1 MARKL
6 STSLRRSLLLGTSAL
21 GLQFMVST
29 ELFAQA
35 AGTAPTA
42 AAALRLMPT
51 QKADVEIDMPTAA
64 EAENCK
70 IEARPDRSGWI
81 VRAANGQIL
90 REFVDTNKNQVVD
103 RWCYYKDGVEVYR
116 DIDENHDGRA
126 EQMRWMNTAGIRWG
140 LDTNQ
145 DGTIDSWKMIS
156 PEEVTAEVVA
166 AMRTRD
172 AARFQRV
179 LMSETEL
186 SGLGLGEERAAALK
200 TKLGKAQATFA
211 SLLKTQQL
219 VTDKTT
225 WGGFGGT
232 RPGVVPA
239 GTAGST
245 SDLVAYENVVTMLD
259 GSASKSGQLQIGTLV
274 KVGDLWRVI
283 DAPHTDGQN
292 LAGGFFF
299 DNQQRQLGGN
309 EGGFAGGLPSAEL
322 QKLLD
327 EAQKLDTAL
336 EQTSAPAEQA
346 RLSALRA
353 DKLQEIVD
361 QVEPKEKAVW
371 NKQLADA
378 VAAGVQTG
386 QYPNGLSRLKALAEK
401 LAANK
406 DDVDTAAFVTYRAM
420 QAEYAASMQGT
431 SVDYVKLQAA
441 WLEKLEK
448 FVTDYPTSPDSAEA
462 LLQLGSSE
470 EFAGQDAK
478 AKAWYQKIVTSFPQ
492 STLAK
497 KARGAITRL
506 DSVGQVMQ
514 LTGKAIGTT
523 TPVNLTAYRGRVV
536 LIHYWATWCEPAKVD
551 MAQLKELHSKYNRA
565 GFELIGVNLDEQAAT
580 ATDYLTKNRLPWA
593 QLHEPGG
600 LDSRLAQELGIMNL
614 PTMILVDEN
623 GKVAHRGIH
632 ITELESDLQKRLRG
646 KEPPAAAQ
654 VAPAPVPTPPAPQT
668 TNAKGF
674 NGKK

>member
-6 STSLRRSLLLGTSAL
+6 STSLRRSLLLGTSVL
-21 GLQFMVST
+21 GLQFLVST
-29 ELFAQA
+29 DVFAQA

-81 VRAANGQIL
+81 VRAPNGQIL

-103 RWCYYKDGVEVYR
+103 RWCYYKDGIEVYR

-145 DGTIDSWKMIS
+145 DGTIDSWKQIS

-172 AARFQRV
+172 AARFQR
-179 LMSETEL
+179 LLLTDAEMA
-186 SGLGLGEERAAALK
+186 GLGLGEERAAALK
-200 TKLGKAQATFA
+200 AKLGKAQAAFEN
-211 SLLKTQQL
+211 LLKTQQL

-245 SDLVAYENVVTMLD
+245 SDLMAYENVVTMLD

-283 DAPHTDGQN
+283 DAPNTEGHS

-299 DNQQRQLGGN
+299 DNQQRQLGGHD
-309 EGGFAGGLPSAEL
+309 FANGAVPSAEL

-327 EAQKLDTAL
+327 EAHKLDTAL
-336 EQTSAPAEQA
+336 EQASTPAEQA

-361 QVEPKEKAVW
+361 AVEPKEKSLW

-378 VAAGVQTG
+378 IAAGVQTG
-386 QYPNGLSRLKALAEK
+386 QYPDGLARLKTLAEK

-406 DDVDTAAFVTYRAM
+406 EDVDTAAFVTYRAM
-420 QAEYAASMQGT
+420 QAEYAASMQGPNT
-431 SVDYVKLQAA
+431 DYVKLQAA
-441 WLEKLEK
+441 WLEKLET
-448 FVTDYPTSPDSAEA
+448 FVNTFPASPDSAEA

-478 AKAWYQKIVTSFPQ
+478 AKAWYQKIVTNFPQ

-497 KARGAITRL
+497 KARGAIARL
-506 DSVGQVMQ
+506 DSVGQIMQ
-514 LTGKAIGTT
+514 LTGKAIGTST
-523 TPVNLTAYRGRVV
+523 QVNLTAYRGRTV

-551 MAQLKELHSKYNRA
+551 MAQLKELHTRYNRA

-632 ITELESDLQKRLRG
+632 ITELENDLQKRLRG

-654 VAPAPVPTPPAPQT
+654 VAPAPAAPQT
-668 TNAKGF
+668 TNSKGF

>member
-6 STSLRRSLLLGTSAL
+6 SASWRRSLLLGTSAL
-21 GLQFMVST
+21 GLQFLAGSN
-29 ELFAQA
+29 LLAQA
-35 AGTAPTA
+35 NAPTA

-51 QKADVEIDMPTAA
+51 QKADVDIDMPSAA
-64 EAENCK
+64 DAENCK

-156 PEEVTAEVVA
+156 PEEVTSEIVA

-179 LMSETEL
+179 LLSETEMA
-186 SGLGLGEERAAALK
+186 GLGLGEERAAALK
-200 TKLGKAQATFA
+200 TKVGKAKAAFDN
-211 SLLKTQQL
+211 LLKTQQL
-219 VTDKTT
+219 VTEKTT
-225 WGGFGGT
+225 WVDFGGT
-232 RPGVVPA
+232 RPGIVPA

-245 SDLVAYENVVTMLD
+245 SDLVAYENVVTMID
-259 GSASKSGQLQIGTLV
+259 SAGKNGQLQVGTLV

-283 DAPHTDGQN
+283 DAPLLEAN
-292 LAGGFFF
+292 VAGGFFF
-299 DNQQRQLGGN
+299 DNPQRQLGI
-309 EGGFAGGLPSAEL
+309 GGGIDAPPEAM

-327 EAQKLDTAL
+327 EAQKLDLAL
-336 EQTSAPAEQA
+336 EKAATPAEQA
-346 RLSALRA
+346 RLSAQRA

-361 QVEPKEKAVW
+361 TVDAKEKSLW

-378 VAAGVQTG
+378 ISAGVQTG
-386 QYPNGLSRLKALAEK
+386 QYPDGMARLKALAEK

-406 DDVDTAAFVTYRAM
+406 DDADTAAFVMYRYLQADYTAAM
-420 QAEYAASMQGT
+420 QAPNAKFIEIQT
-431 SVDYVKLQAA
+431 E
-441 WLEKLEK
+441 WLAKLEK
-448 FVTDYPTSPDSAEA
+448 FVADYPTSPDSAEA

-478 AKAWYQKIVTSFPQ
+478 AKAWYQKIVTNFPQ

-497 KARGAITRL
+497 KANGAMTRL
-506 DSVGQVMQ
+506 DSFGQIMQ
-514 LTGKAIGTT
+514 LSGKAIGSGTN
-523 TPVNLTAYRGRVV
+523 VNLTAYRGRVV

-551 MAQLKELHSKYNRA
+551 IAQLKELHSKYNRA

-600 LDSRLAQELGIMNL
+600 LDCRLASEMGIMNL

-632 ITELESDLQKRLRG
+632 ITELENDLQKRIRA
-646 KEPPAAAQ
+646 KEPAATAVTPPPAAQ
-654 VAPAPVPTPPAPQT
+654 PQT

-674 NGKK
+674 FNGKK